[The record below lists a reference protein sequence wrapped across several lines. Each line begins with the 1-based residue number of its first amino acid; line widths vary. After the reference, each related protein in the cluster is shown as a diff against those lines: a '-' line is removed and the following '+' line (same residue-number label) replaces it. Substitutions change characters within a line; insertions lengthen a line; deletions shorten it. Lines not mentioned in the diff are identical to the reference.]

1 MNGWQ
6 GRARSA
12 ARCGTRACGR
22 VPDSWRAPRPVRRRV
37 GATSRF
43 RSGTSNRNTF
53 ASRLFA
59 RGVSRVVD
67 GPGPGPRRRRR
78 VARRLQHRL
87 VSLYVQGKS
96 RYDTRAGSSFV
107 FQDTKLS
114 CVFALRVD
122 RMRFHPFR
130 SLRANRRRKGSVRL
144 IAAPR
149 REARTRR
156 RPARARGS
164 RRAHRR
170 ACTRRRR
177 PRSRRR
183 PRGAPRGGGGHRVL
197 HLAVWV
203 RRVGGAEAQV
213 PHFAPQHDD
222 ERAREEQQDLHAQ
235 QEPGRAVVVRVG
247 EDAILYREDEGG
259 GGGAREGQ
267 RGDGRG
273 CPRENPRRRRG
284 APELNASSEA
294 LPRWCLGRFAHVPL
308 PDRFA
313 SPTG

>member
-1 MNGWQ
+1 MG
-6 GRARSA
+6 
-12 ARCGTRACGR
+12 GR
-22 VPDSWRAPRPVRRRV
+22 VARGPRHAVGLEPVGESLIRGARRDPCDVASGRRRV
-37 GATSRF
+37 LEAVLATVTHLRRDF
-43 RSGTSNRNTF
+43 LREEF
-53 ASRLFA
+53 LAS
-59 RGVSRVVD
+59 ST
-67 GPGPGPRRRRR
+67 GPGPGPAVDDASRVVSNIVSSLFMYKAKAATTRARDLLSFFRTRSSRASSLCASIGCDFIRFALCARIVVGKARFVSLLRRGGRHVRAAALPERGVPVGHTVGLVPVAAAR
-78 VARRLQHRL
+78 VA
-87 VSLYVQGKS
+87 G
-96 RYDTRAGSSFV
+96 A
-107 FQDTKLS
+107 
-114 CVFALRVD
+114 
-122 RMRFHPFR
+122 
-130 SLRANRRRKGSVRL
+130 
-144 IAAPR
+144 
-149 REARTRR
+149 
-156 RPARARGS
+156 ARGG
-164 RRAHRR
+164 HR
-170 ACTRRRR
+170 
-177 PRSRRR
+177 
-183 PRGAPRGGGGHRVL
+183 GGGGGHRVL